1 MRYSENFAK
10 PTMVSNTFSFFV
22 KNSRPLTS
30 CIGLIAGWRHDA
42 LVTAILTGFVL
53 PTAAALAL
61 TNGNV
66 GTLLRLRGT
75 LIPYVVFLSATGFC
89 AWLQRASARA
99 TPA

>member
-1 MRYSENFAK
+1 
-10 PTMVSNTFSFFV
+10 
-22 KNSRPLTS
+22 
-30 CIGLIAGWRHDA
+30 
-42 LVTAILTGFVL
+42 VTASLLAGFTL

-89 AWLQRASARA
+89 AWLQRASART